1 MEDKPRD
8 LKRTVNL
15 PRTDFPMKANLPQA
29 EPKLLDRWEKENLY
43 GKIRTARAGRPMP
56 NPEHSNDIFVLNGG
70 ARSSKQTERGSRHL
84 E

>member
-15 PRTDFPMKANLPQA
+15 PHTDFPMKANLPQA

-43 GKIRTARAGRPMP
+43 AKIRAARAGRP
-56 NPEHSNDIFVLNGG
+56 
-70 ARSSKQTERGSRHL
+70 
-84 E
+84 